1 MIKQDRRRSNPF
13 VITKAVDLT
22 DEQIQTLWVDVVS
35 QPDAMAEL
43 ARPASPMP
51 TIILGGKGSGK
62 THLMRY
68 HSYELQVLRYRGS
81 NLNVR
86 SGIERD
92 GYIGMY
98 LRCSGLNAG
107 RFSGKRQPEERWRQV
122 FAYYIELWLAQSLL
136 RVAGDLKIGID
147 DGDEE
152 DLCVEI
158 LQLFDRVPEG
168 EFRTLKAVAALLATL
183 QKDLDYRANNCVV
196 TGKLDPEILVTAGKL
211 IFGVPRLL
219 SQRYRFL
226 KDAMFVYAI
235 DEYENL
241 SESQQRFINT
251 LVRERELPATLR
263 IGGKLYGIKTW
274 GTDSADEEILLDSE
288 YELLPLDERYRANKA
303 KYREFANALIRKRL
317 AASLE
322 TSVLLDGVAP
332 AGDLGR
338 IFETSNTAWD
348 SPELYEIFFGRPS
361 SQRAHFQSLRTRL
374 IENGYAEGKGKVDI
388 EDLIQ
393 RLAVPSYPLLEKLN
407 LLLLYQDWSGG
418 KNITQSSYA
427 ISLLCKTFV
436 EGNRK
441 RGGRYVGTLDHFK
454 GDLVAQI
461 LRENSRKQDYYGLEN
476 FVAMSAG
483 LPRGLLTIL
492 KYVMDWSTFNGEEP
506 FSSFRIS
513 RDAQHRGVKDASDWF
528 YENMRKAGND
538 GFLVQAAIDRLA
550 NVFRINRF
558 SPKPIEC
565 SLITFSLDENSVSLE
580 ARRILKLAES
590 RSFLIRVPGGQRE
603 RNSER
608 ITMKFQLNNML
619 APRWDLPL
627 GRRGAIPLKP
637 YEVDAIF
644 DHSKTSE
651 FQQVLDEWA
660 ERTGV
665 SAPSKRKSAGDD
677 PRQESL
683 F

>member
-1 MIKQDRRRSNPF
+1 VIKSDRRRSNPF

-22 DEQIQTLWVDVVS
+22 DEQIQSLWVDVVNE
-35 QPDAMAEL
+35 PNAMAES

-51 TIILGGKGSGK
+51 TVILGGKGSGK

-68 HSYELQVLRYRGS
+68 HSYELQVLRYREAA
-81 NLNVR
+81 LQVR
-86 SGIERD
+86 RGIERD

-136 RVAGDLKIGID
+136 RVAIDLNLGSE

-152 DLCVEI
+152 VLCQEI
-158 LQLFDRVPEG
+158 LQLFDKVPEG
-168 EFRTLKAVAALLATL
+168 NAKTLRDIALLLATL

-196 TGKLDPEILVTAGKL
+196 TGKLEPEILVTAGKL
-211 IFGVPRLL
+211 IFGVPRIL
-219 SQRYRFL
+219 SQRYGFL
-226 KDAMFVYAI
+226 KETKFVFAI

-241 SESQQRFINT
+241 SEPQQRFINT
-251 LVRERELPATLR
+251 LVRERELPSTFR

-274 GTDSADEEILLDSE
+274 GTESAEEEILLNSE
-288 YELLPLDERYRANKA
+288 YELLPLDERYRANKS

-317 AASLE
+317 AASFE
-322 TSVLLDGVAP
+322 PNGTQEESGP
-332 AGDLGR
+332 IGDISK
-338 IFETSNTAWD
+338 IFETSNTSWD
-348 SPELYEIFFGRPS
+348 SPELYEIFFGEPS
-361 SQRAHFQSLRTRL
+361 GNRVHFQSLRTKL
-374 IENGYAEGKGKVDI
+374 IESGLSEGNNKVEV

-393 RLAVPSYPLLEKLN
+393 RLAAPNFPLLEKLN
-407 LLLLYQDWSGG
+407 LLLLYQDWSNG
-418 KNITQSSYA
+418 KNLVQSSYA
-427 ISLLCKTFV
+427 ISLLCKSFV

-441 RGGRYVGTLDHFK
+441 RRGRYVGTLDHYK

-461 LRENSRKQDYYGLEN
+461 LRENGRKQDYYGLDN

-483 LPRGLLTIL
+483 LPRALLTIL
-492 KYVMDWSTFNGEEP
+492 KYVMDWSAFNGEEP
-506 FSSFRIS
+506 FASFRIS
-513 RDAQHRGVKDASDWF
+513 REAQHRGVKDASDWF

-550 NVFRINRF
+550 NIFRINRF
-558 SPKPIEC
+558 AEKPIEC
-565 SLITFSLDENSVSLE
+565 SLITFSLDENSVNLE

-590 RSFLIRVPGGQRE
+590 RSFLIRIPGGQRE

-627 GRRGAIPLKP
+627 GRRGAIPLKAH
-637 YEVDAIF
+637 EVDAIF

-651 FQQVLDEWA
+651 FQHVLSEWT
-660 ERTGV
+660 ERTRV
-665 SAPSKRKSAGDD
+665 ATITKRIKPDD
-677 PRQESL
+677 KPNQQSL